1 MIYSINELREIIKNG
16 ENSAVE
22 FKAADVRKESIARE
36 IVSFSNTQGGVIL
49 VGVNDDGIITGLT
62 ATKDYEEWIMN
73 RLNLKNIDLMA
84 RA

>member
-36 IVSFSNTQGGVIL
+36 IVSFPTL
-49 VGVNDDGIITGLT
+49 
-62 ATKDYEEWIMN
+62 
-73 RLNLKNIDLMA
+73 
-84 RA
+84 RAALFWWE